1 MRDIYNRRNSIQWI
15 QQEDIEYPEKL
26 RPYKGMPKT
35 LYVLGGLPDPSR
47 PSVAVV

>member
-35 LYVLGGLPDPSR
+35 L
-47 PSVAVV
+47 